1 VFPFLT
7 HDFPVSVAVLSFDS
21 ETETRLRLTLQLKV
35 KWKNKE
41 YFSDFAKG
49 NIVGCQW
56 GFRRIFKE
64 KPEV

>member
-1 VFPFLT
+1 MIFQCQLQF
-7 HDFPVSVAVLSFDS
+7 LSFDS

-56 GFRRIFKE
+56 GFMRIFKE